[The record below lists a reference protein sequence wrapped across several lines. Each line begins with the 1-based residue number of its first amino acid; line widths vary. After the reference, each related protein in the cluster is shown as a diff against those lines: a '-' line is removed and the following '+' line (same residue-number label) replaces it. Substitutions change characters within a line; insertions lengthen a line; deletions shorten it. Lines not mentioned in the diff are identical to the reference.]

1 VDELRDVGDEER
13 DRVTEPAVDNE
24 SDDGNDR
31 IGEDV
36 RGGGSLEND
45 IKKASSDV
53 PGGLTDER
61 NRDGGCWHKGQT

>member
-1 VDELRDVGDEER
+1 MDELRDVGDEER

-36 RGGGSLEND
+36 GGGGCLEND
-45 IKKASSDV
+45 IKKA
-53 PGGLTDER
+53 
-61 NRDGGCWHKGQT
+61 

>member
-1 VDELRDVGDEER
+1 MRGPWTSRSEDGVSGLICVDELRDVGDEER

-36 RGGGSLEND
+36 GGGGCLEND
-45 IKKASSDV
+45 IKKA
-53 PGGLTDER
+53 
-61 NRDGGCWHKGQT
+61 

>member
-1 VDELRDVGDEER
+1 MDELRDVGDEER

-36 RGGGSLEND
+36 GGGGSLEND
-45 IKKASSDV
+45 IKKA
-53 PGGLTDER
+53 
-61 NRDGGCWHKGQT
+61 